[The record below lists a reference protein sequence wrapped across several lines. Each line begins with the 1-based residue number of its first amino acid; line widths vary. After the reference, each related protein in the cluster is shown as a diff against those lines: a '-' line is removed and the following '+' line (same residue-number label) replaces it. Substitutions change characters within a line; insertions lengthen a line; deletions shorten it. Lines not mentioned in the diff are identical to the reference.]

1 MIVGN
6 VKPLTEIASRLTE
19 FRTVHVVGC
28 NSCVTVCRVGGD
40 KEANELARELA
51 RPLYTRTLKPRFSV
65 GTIERQCE
73 RDLVG
78 AYLHLP
84 ADSQAILSLACGV
97 GVQVLSDVF
106 DPLPVLPAVNTTF
119 MGGADEPGIWREKC
133 RGCGDCV
140 LAYTAA
146 ICPVSRCAKKLFNG
160 PCGGSR
166 NGSCEVDRSLP
177 CAWSLIFYRLKK
189 QNQLHLLTQTMS
201 PRNWQPAG
209 YGGPR
214 ERRRP
219 GIGKPEK

>member
-6 VKPLTEIASRLTE
+6 LKSFQEIASHLTD
-19 FRTVHVVGC
+19 FRTIHVVGC

-40 KEANELARELA
+40 REAHELARELA
-51 RPLYTRTLKPRFSV
+51 RPLYGWTHKPQISV

-78 AYLHLP
+78 AYLDLP
-84 ADSQAILSLACGV
+84 EGPDAILSLACGV
-97 GVQVLSDVF
+97 GVQVMSDAF
-106 DPLPVLPAVNTTF
+106 DPLPVLPALNTTF
-119 MGGADEPGIWREKC
+119 MGGADEPGVWREKC

-166 NGSCEVDRSLP
+166 NGSCEVDPNLP

-189 QNQLHLLTQTMS
+189 QNQLHLLSRMMA

-214 ERRRP
+214 EHRRK
-219 GIGKPEK
+219 GVG